1 MTEAA
6 ALEATPSHSSLDAA
20 AASVLAPSRSA
31 IDASVRPVVVGL
43 FLTATVWL
51 LVSTLL
57 GALAA
62 VKLHHPDFLNFSFLT
77 YGRLAPAAENTF
89 VFGWCGAAALGV
101 GAWIIARTSGRVSPG
116 HTLAAFGAVLWNGG
130 VLVGLVATL
139 GGWMRPL
146 NGLESP
152 IASYL
157 LLFAGLALFSIWVLL
172 TFHDDE
178 HHSLAAMFI
187 LAAFVWLGLSLLT
200 GNLLIATNSVTG
212 VVQQIVAA
220 WTAGAVSR
228 LFLVPL
234 ALGAAFYVVP
244 KVSGAPII
252 AGSFAR
258 VMFWMYFGCAGL
270 SLAAKVPGDLLPL
283 WLGATAA
290 SASIL
295 IVVPVVALVYILL
308 ASAGVSHHGAGSPSL
323 RFTVFGCG
331 GLILSS
337 LLIALASLRSVDS
350 VVRFTLF
357 DAGIH
362 SLLIHVSVTMVLF
375 GAIYYMMP
383 RLSECEWLSSS
394 LISFHFL
401 GAAYGSSMAVGM
413 LLLSGLA
420 AGEAISEGA
429 SSFQQVMEVGS
440 SYFWGNS
447 ISYVFVMAAHAA
459 FGLHFLLMALKIGQ
473 PAGEPTLLR
482 AGSEH

>member
-6 ALEATPSHSSLDAA
+6 AVEATSSHTPLDTA
-20 AASVLAPSRSA
+20 AASVLAPSRTA
-31 IDASVRPVVVGL
+31 IDASVRPVVIGL

-51 LVSTLL
+51 LLSTLL

-62 VKLHHPDFLNFSFLT
+62 VKLDHPGFLNFSFLT

-89 VFGWCGAAALGV
+89 LFGWCGTAALGV

-116 HTLAAFGAVLWNGG
+116 QPLAAFGAVLWNGG

-139 GGWMRPL
+139 GGWLRPL
-146 NGLESP
+146 NGLEYP
-152 IASYL
+152 LASYVM
-157 LLFAGLALFSIWVLL
+157 LFAGLALFSTWVLL
-172 TFHDDE
+172 TFNDEE

-187 LAAFVWLGLSLLT
+187 MAAFLWLGLSLLT

-228 LFLVPL
+228 LFLVPI
-234 ALGAAFYVVP
+234 AIGTACYIIP

-252 AGSFAR
+252 AGFFAR
-258 VMFWMYFGCAGL
+258 VMFWMYFICAGL

-295 IVVPVVALVYILL
+295 IVVPVAALVYILFAS
-308 ASAGVSHHGAGSPSL
+308 ASAGHHGAGSPSL
-323 RFTVFGCG
+323 RFTIFGCG
-331 GLILSS
+331 GLVLSS
-337 LLIALASLRSVDS
+337 LLIAFSSLRSVDS
-350 VVRFTLF
+350 VLRFTLF
-357 DAGIH
+357 DFGVH

-429 SSFQQVMEVGS
+429 SSFEQVMEVGS

-447 ISYVFVMAAHAA
+447 ISFLLVLAGHAA